1 MMFLRTRPTPFKDQ
15 VGYECCHLISFDVP
29 YRMFLSI
36 IHSSSSSSTFL
47 LLFFTLFIFLRNKLY
62 KQEQVENSFLV
73 AQFKFLIS
81 EKVLQGCCLW
91 ISHQDGLNLGERS
104 VTNHHRASLRSS
116 ARLRTS
122 TEERGVVFITTVCSP
137 PQDLNLQEIPC
148 LVFSTEL
155 MDWTTEQ
162 EVQISSVDLEM
173 ITFWTHNEDKP
184 AFKALIFTNYHI

>member
-1 MMFLRTRPTPFKDQ
+1 MFLLTRPAPIKNQ
-15 VGYECCHLISFDVP
+15 VGYKCCHSIF
-29 YRMFLSI
+29 FLSSI
-36 IHSSSSSSTFL
+36 PPPVLPLSFCYFSSSSFFL
-47 LLFFTLFIFLRNKLY
+47 WNKLY

-81 EKVLQGCCLW
+81 EKVLHGCCLW

-116 ARLRTS
+116 VRLRTS
-122 TEERGVVFITTVCSP
+122 TEERGVVFIPTVCSP

-148 LVFSTEL
+148 LVFSTVP

-162 EVQISSVDLEM
+162 EVQISCVDLEM
-173 ITFWTHNEDKP
+173 TTFWTHNEDKS
-184 AFKALIFTNYHI
+184 AFKTLIFTNYHI